1 MLGYPIFL
9 EVMLFLVTVVN
20 TSTEA
25 VVQRCSYYKFC
36 KTEYKD
42 LLLKNIFEIDQ
53 ATTVVP
59 DWLCLIDKENIKL
72 LVTQKLP
79 SAAVLQKSF
88 SEKIRNFL
96 VFSEKFLTMRN
107 FSWHITPPGKY
118 LQSCCQDLSKHPK
131 WRALRQ

>member
-1 MLGYPIFL
+1 MLIQSQEVIRMLGYLIFL

-59 DWLCLIDKENIKL
+59 D
-72 LVTQKLP
+72 
-79 SAAVLQKSF
+79 
-88 SEKIRNFL
+88 
-96 VFSEKFLTMRN
+96 
-107 FSWHITPPGKY
+107 
-118 LQSCCQDLSKHPK
+118 
-131 WRALRQ
+131 